1 MIEEALNSG
10 LLGISVWEIEARK
23 LINNLV
29 KPAYIPSIEI
39 QALITDLLE
48 VTKSLLV
55 SESSLDSFLY
65 SRHSFYYNH

>member
-10 LLGISVWEIEARK
+10 LLGISVWEIEERK

-29 KPAYIPSIEI
+29 KPAYFPSIEI

-55 SESSLDSFLY
+55 SESSLELISL
-65 SRHSFYYNH
+65 